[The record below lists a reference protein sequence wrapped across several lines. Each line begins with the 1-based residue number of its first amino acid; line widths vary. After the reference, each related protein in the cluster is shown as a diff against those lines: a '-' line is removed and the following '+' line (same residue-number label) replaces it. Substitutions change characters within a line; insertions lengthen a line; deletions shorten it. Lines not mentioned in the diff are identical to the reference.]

1 MTKPVVYSFYYA
13 NLLKMA
19 LNTGKSAKLKFGVGV
34 DYSLK
39 ALLMLAE
46 RYPGTQ
52 PVRVEEIAETQNIPE
67 NYLRRLLI
75 ELKRSGLVA
84 SQKGPSGGYLL
95 ARPPAKITMADVV
108 QVIEGDYVPVECLE
122 EGTGNALCQ
131 RSDGCAMRAG
141 WREVR
146 DSVNSI
152 LARTTLQAL
161 SERRKSAIHF
171 QI

>member
-1 MTKPVVYSFYYA
+1 MR
-13 NLLKMA
+13 
-19 LNTGKSAKLKFGVGV
+19 FGVAV

-46 RYPGTQ
+46 RYPALT
-52 PVRVEEIAETQNIPE
+52 PLRAETIAAAQGIPE

-75 ELKRSGLVA
+75 ELKRGGLVL

-95 ARPPAKITMADVV
+95 ARPPGRITMAEVV
-108 QVIEGDYVPVECLE
+108 EIIEGDYVPVECLE
-122 EGTGNALCQ
+122 EGGNAPC
-131 RSDGCAMRAG
+131 RREDACAMREV

-146 DSVNSI
+146 DQVVAI
-152 LARTTLQAL
+152 LRRTTLESLAT
-161 SERRKSAIHF
+161 RRKDAFTF